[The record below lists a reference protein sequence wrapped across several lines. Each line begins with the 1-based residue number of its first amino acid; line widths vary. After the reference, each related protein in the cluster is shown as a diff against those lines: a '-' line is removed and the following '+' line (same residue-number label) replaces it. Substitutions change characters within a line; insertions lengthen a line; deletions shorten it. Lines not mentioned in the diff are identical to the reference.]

1 MLGGSSER
9 GSPPNTSSKPTGE
22 VPMPANAGNTDSGP
36 GSSLQDNSKDS
47 DASPQPKPV
56 EPTEPA
62 SAPVPSTQALGPN
75 APTNT
80 NDPSKQQ
87 HLLVPSQSRSSSKAD
102 GQSTLDN
109 RQDAAHDDS
118 ENTLRGSRRS
128 ILKGRRDRSRGSSK
142 RSWRPSQGPT
152 GTDEQKTA
160 TDSEAR
166 DNPKPET
173 KPKVTLRL
181 FAFLSCCS
189 SSGVDPD
196 DSAIPPKKTTRRPSA
211 PATQPT
217 PEKADLNAN
226 HSNRTESEEAKLFG
240 EEKPNLTVTSHQP
253 SREEEK
259 PARTSEEGAQ
269 LDANLSSSDKVESSH
284 EPASQYGQVDTTRTG
299 APQNAQIPVIVATET
314 EKANDLEIKPEEPM
328 GSLPLPAIEDSST
341 STEAQPTS
349 SAVEHND
356 VKSSHEEETTL
367 PAKIPPPPPPQ
378 VPMGKQIQ
386 IATPERPQQWLL
398 PPPLPHLRNR
408 KCLVLDLDET
418 LVHSSFKVLERADF
432 TIPVEIEGQ
441 YHNIYVIKRPGV
453 DQFMKRVGELYEVV
467 VFTASVSKYGDP
479 LLDQLDIH
487 NVVHHRLFRDS
498 CYNHQGNYVKDLS
511 QVGRDLRETIIID
524 NSPTS
529 YIFHPQHAIP
539 ISSWFSDAHDN
550 ELLDLIPVLED
561 LAGAQVKDVSLVLD
575 VTM

>member
-9 GSPPNTSSKPTGE
+9 DSPPNTSSKPTGE
-22 VPMPANAGNTDSGP
+22 VPMPVNADNTDSGP
-36 GSSLQDNSKDS
+36 GSSLQDNAKDS
-47 DASPQPKPV
+47 DASPLSKPL
-56 EPTEPA
+56 EPTDPA
-62 SAPVPSTQALGPN
+62 SAPIPSTQAIGSPN
-75 APTNT
+75 PPTNT
-80 NDPSKQQ
+80 SDPSKQQ

-160 TDSEAR
+160 TNSEAR

-196 DSAIPPKKTTRRPSA
+196 DSAIPPKKTARRPSV

-217 PEKADLNAN
+217 PEKADLNVN
-226 HSNRTESEEAKLFG
+226 HSSRTESEEAKLFG
-240 EEKPNLTVTSHQP
+240 EEKPNLTVTSNQP
-253 SREEEK
+253 SKEEDK
-259 PARTSEEGAQ
+259 TASTSEEAAQ
-269 LDANLSSSDKVESSH
+269 LGGNLSASDKFESSH
-284 EPASQYGQVDTTRTG
+284 EPSSHNGQVDTTRSD
-299 APQNAQIPVIVATET
+299 APHNAQIPVIVATET
-314 EKANDLEIKPEEPM
+314 EEPNDLAIKPEEPAV
-328 GSLPLPAIEDSST
+328 SLPLHVEDSSG
-341 STEAQPTS
+341 SIEAQPTS
-349 SAVEHND
+349 SAVEYND
-356 VKSSHEEETTL
+356 VKSSHEEETSL
-367 PAKIPPPPPPQ
+367 PAEIPLPPPPQ
-378 VPMGKQIQ
+378 VPVGKQIQ
-386 IATPERPQQWLL
+386 IATLERPQQWLL

-575 VTM
+575 VAM

>member
-1 MLGGSSER
+1 
-9 GSPPNTSSKPTGE
+9 
-22 VPMPANAGNTDSGP
+22 MPVNADNTDSGP
-36 GSSLQDNSKDS
+36 GSSLQDNAKDS
-47 DASPQPKPV
+47 DASPLSKPL
-56 EPTEPA
+56 EPTDPA
-62 SAPVPSTQALGPN
+62 SAPIPSTQAIGSPN
-75 APTNT
+75 PPTNT
-80 NDPSKQQ
+80 SDPSKQQ

-160 TDSEAR
+160 TNSEAR

-196 DSAIPPKKTTRRPSA
+196 DSAIPPKKTARRPSV

-217 PEKADLNAN
+217 PEKADLNVN
-226 HSNRTESEEAKLFG
+226 HSSRTESEEAKLFG
-240 EEKPNLTVTSHQP
+240 EEKPNLTVTSNQP
-253 SREEEK
+253 SKEEDK
-259 PARTSEEGAQ
+259 TASTPEEAAQ
-269 LDANLSSSDKVESSH
+269 LGGNLSASDKFESSH
-284 EPASQYGQVDTTRTG
+284 EPSSHYGQVDTTRSD
-299 APQNAQIPVIVATET
+299 APHNAQIPVIVATET
-314 EKANDLEIKPEEPM
+314 EEPNDLAIKPEEPAA
-328 GSLPLPAIEDSST
+328 SLPLHVEDSSG
-341 STEAQPTS
+341 SIEAQPTS
-349 SAVEHND
+349 SAVEYND
-356 VKSSHEEETTL
+356 VKSSHEEETSL
-367 PAKIPPPPPPQ
+367 PAEIPLPPPPQ
-378 VPMGKQIQ
+378 VPVGKQIQ
-386 IATPERPQQWLL
+386 IATLERPQQWLL
-398 PPPLPHLRNR
+398 PPPLPHLQNR

-575 VTM
+575 VAM

>member
-467 VFTASVSKYGDP
+467 VFTASVSK
-479 LLDQLDIH
+479 
-487 NVVHHRLFRDS
+487 
-498 CYNHQGNYVKDLS
+498 DLS

>member
-1 MLGGSSER
+1 M
-9 GSPPNTSSKPTGE
+9 
-22 VPMPANAGNTDSGP
+22 
-36 GSSLQDNSKDS
+36 
-47 DASPQPKPV
+47 
-56 EPTEPA
+56 
-62 SAPVPSTQALGPN
+62 
-75 APTNT
+75 
-80 NDPSKQQ
+80 
-87 HLLVPSQSRSSSKAD
+87 LVPSQSRSSSKAD

-314 EKANDLEIKPEEPM
+314 EKANDIEIKPEEPM

-418 LVHSSFKVLERADF
+418 LVHSSFKVTRQPLS
-432 TIPVEIEGQ
+432 P
-441 YHNIYVIKRPGV
+441 
-453 DQFMKRVGELYEVV
+453 FM
-467 VFTASVSKYGDP
+467 
-479 LLDQLDIH
+479 
-487 NVVHHRLFRDS
+487 
-498 CYNHQGNYVKDLS
+498 
-511 QVGRDLRETIIID
+511 
-524 NSPTS
+524 
-529 YIFHPQHAIP
+529 
-539 ISSWFSDAHDN
+539 
-550 ELLDLIPVLED
+550 
-561 LAGAQVKDVSLVLD
+561 
-575 VTM
+575 